1 MLTVLL
7 LIPVAVMSQPCQKCS
22 QSNSEYV
29 LRSAPEVLNN
39 SLDIRKILNIGQT
52 GRLKYHKE
60 SNTLYFLRVTGSLGV
75 IDIENDT
82 SYIVQSRDELGLFR
96 TEGLEIST
104 DGTVYISANAD
115 SGNYNKGIIKRGRQT
130 NGSWIWETVAETEY
144 YPLSNMYDHKIN
156 AIALSP
162 DEKHLYIN
170 SGSRTDH
177 GELQETDGEF
187 RDLRETDIT
196 SLILRIPAD
205 TTNLMLQNDTGF
217 LKENGIW
224 YAGGVRNTYDLAF
237 NKDGEL
243 FGAENSGG
251 RDDPD
256 ELNWL
261 REGRHYGF
269 PWKMG
274 LNLNPMQ
281 FQDYNP
287 EDDLLINP
295 ESSAYKQGLFYN
307 DPQFPS
313 PPENIVF
320 TDPVLNSGP
329 DADHIRDEVTG
340 EIIDASQQGS
350 KIGTFTAH
358 RSPLGLVFDTSSAFG
373 EEFTGDGFIL
383 GWTGLSSTVLADM
396 NDSGEDLLHLEMT
409 KTDSGYTMTATK
421 VAKGFSGPVDTE
433 IIDNKLYVVEYGPFG
448 SDAAFYEI
456 TFPSTKTSIPEETE
470 IADTFSLSQNYPN
483 PFNPRTNIRFSLPA
497 SAHVNL
503 TVTNV
508 LGEQVSTLIDEQMNA
523 KQHTVQ
529 FNASSLSSGLYFYTL
544 KVDGNHVQT
553 RKMLLIK

>member
-1 MLTVLL
+1 
-7 LIPVAVMSQPCQKCS
+7 
-22 QSNSEYV
+22 
-29 LRSAPEVLNN
+29 
-39 SLDIRKILNIGQT
+39 
-52 GRLKYHKE
+52 
-60 SNTLYFLRVTGSLGV
+60 
-75 IDIENDT
+75 
-82 SYIVQSRDELGLFR
+82 
-96 TEGLEIST
+96 
-104 DGTVYISANAD
+104 
-115 SGNYNKGIIKRGRQT
+115 
-130 NGSWIWETVAETEY
+130 
-144 YPLSNMYDHKIN
+144 
-156 AIALSP
+156 
-162 DEKHLYIN
+162 
-170 SGSRTDH
+170 
-177 GELQETDGEF
+177 
-187 RDLRETDIT
+187 
-196 SLILRIPAD
+196 
-205 TTNLMLQNDTGF
+205 
-217 LKENGIW
+217 
-224 YAGGVRNTYDLAF
+224 
-237 NKDGEL
+237 
-243 FGAENSGG
+243 
-251 RDDPD
+251 
-256 ELNWL
+256 
-261 REGRHYGF
+261 
-269 PWKMG
+269 
-274 LNLNPMQ
+274 MQ